1 MNKTSQFNPLSYE
14 FRRDPYPIYA
24 RLRAEAPVSRNAL
37 GAWLLTRY
45 DDVSAALRDP
55 RLGAHSIAANLRRK
69 QHLLDERRIAT
80 LADACEQWL
89 MLLNPPDHT
98 RIRKLV
104 HRPFTPSAI
113 RQLRPSIDRIVHA
126 AIDRALPTGQLDV
139 VNELAVP
146 LAVAMISQILGVPED
161 GRRRVLAWT
170 EGLSR
175 MLDPL
180 RSLEDYAEMS
190 DVAGEFAGYFRE
202 LFHDRRRAPQDDLI
216 SALVTAETEAQVS
229 EKELLSVCML
239 LFASGEKTTVN
250 LIGNGILALVQH
262 RAQLDLLRARPEL
275 APAAIQ
281 ELLRYDSPVQLST
294 RVPSEDVVFGGQTIP
309 AGSLVFLALGAAN
322 RDPARFAD
330 PDRLVLE
337 RPDNRHLAFSGGIH
351 YCLGAALA
359 RVEGEAAI
367 GAVVRRLG
375 DLELATDA
383 IEWQREIIFRGPRAL
398 PVRFARKQGAHHDA

>member
-1 MNKTSQFNPLSYE
+1 MIKTPQFNPLSHE
-14 FRRDPYPIYA
+14 FRKDPYPIYA
-24 RLRAEAPVSRNAL
+24 RLRTEAPVSRNAL

-45 DDVSAALRDP
+45 EDVSAALRDP
-55 RLGAHSIAANLRRK
+55 RFGAHSIAANIRRK
-69 QHLLDERRIAT
+69 QHLLDARRIET

-104 HRPFTPSAI
+104 NRPFTPSAI
-113 RQLRPSIDRIVHA
+113 RQLRPSIDRIVQA
-126 AIDRALPTGQLDV
+126 AIDQALPTGRLDV
-139 VNELAVP
+139 VNDLAVP

-161 GRRRVLAWT
+161 GKHRVLAWT
-170 EGLSR
+170 DGLSR

-190 DVAGEFAGYFRE
+190 DVAGEFAAYFRE
-202 LFHDRRRAPQDDLI
+202 LFHQRRMAPKDDLI
-216 SALVTAETEAQVS
+216 SALISAETDDQVT

-250 LIGNGILALVQH
+250 LIGNGILALIQH

-275 APAAIQ
+275 VPAAIQ

-294 RVPSEDVVFGGQTIP
+294 RIPCEDMTFGGQTIP
-309 AGSLVFLALGAAN
+309 AGSLVFLAIGAAN

-330 PDRLVLE
+330 PDRLDLE

-359 RVEGEAAI
+359 VVEGEAAI
-367 GAVVRRLG
+367 GAIVRQVP
-375 DLELATDA
+375 DLELATEE

-398 PVRFARKQGAHHDA
+398 PVRFAPQRKRTS

>member
-1 MNKTSQFNPLSYE
+1 MIKTPQFNPLSHE
-14 FRRDPYPIYA
+14 FRKDPYPIYA

-45 DDVSAALRDP
+45 EDVSAALRDP
-55 RLGAHSIAANLRRK
+55 RFGAHSIAANIRRK
-69 QHLLDERRIAT
+69 QHLLDARRIET

-98 RIRKLV
+98 RIRRLV
-104 HRPFTPSAI
+104 NRPFTPSAI
-113 RQLRPSIDRIVHA
+113 RQLRPSIDRIVQA
-126 AIDRALPTGQLDV
+126 AIDQALPTGRLDV
-139 VNELAVP
+139 VNDLAVP

-161 GRRRVLAWT
+161 GKHRVLAWT
-170 EGLSR
+170 DGLSR

-190 DVAGEFAGYFRE
+190 DVAGEFAAYFRE
-202 LFHDRRRAPQDDLI
+202 LFHQRRKAPKDDLI
-216 SALVTAETEAQVS
+216 SALISAETDDQVT

-250 LIGNGILALVQH
+250 LIGNGILALIQH

-275 APAAIQ
+275 VPAAIQ

-294 RVPSEDVVFGGQTIP
+294 RIPCEDMTFGGQTIP
-309 AGSLVFLALGAAN
+309 AGSLVFLAIGAAN

-330 PDRLVLE
+330 PDRLDLE

-359 RVEGEAAI
+359 VVEGEAAI
-367 GAVVRRLG
+367 GAIVRQVP
-375 DLELATDA
+375 DLELATEE

-398 PVRFARKQGAHHDA
+398 PVRFAPQRKRTS